1 MGALYDR
8 DVVQRPGPIRSAIEA
23 AQRAWDAWPDWF
35 IAVWAMVEFVEA
47 AARLGQVELGVE
59 PLRRITASASVGGS
73 NWALG
78 VAARSQALLSEGSV
92 AENFYRRAIEY
103 LGNTRLR
110 PELARAHLVYGEWLR
125 RENRRVDGRTQL
137 QLAHSMFEL
146 MGADGFAERARRE
159 LIATGAVVRQRCWTV
174 KANSRTRKRTS
185 QGSLPMVVPT
195 PRLVQSYI

>member
-1 MGALYDR
+1 M
-8 DVVQRPGPIRSAIEA
+8 
-23 AQRAWDAWPDWF
+23 
-35 IAVWAMVEFVEA
+35 
-47 AARLGQVELGVE
+47 
-59 PLRRITASASVGGS
+59 GGS

-92 AENFYRRAIEY
+92 AEDFYRRAIEY

-125 RENRRVDGRTQL
+125 RENRRVDARTQL

-159 LIATGAVVRQRCWTV
+159 LVATGAVVRQRAPDTQSQLTNQE
-174 KANSRTRKRTS
+174 AHIAGLAADGRTNAQIGAELYLSRHTIEWHLRKVFQKLGIRSRS
-185 QGSLPMVVPT
+185 QLRDVLAREPAAA
-195 PRLVQSYI
+195 RY